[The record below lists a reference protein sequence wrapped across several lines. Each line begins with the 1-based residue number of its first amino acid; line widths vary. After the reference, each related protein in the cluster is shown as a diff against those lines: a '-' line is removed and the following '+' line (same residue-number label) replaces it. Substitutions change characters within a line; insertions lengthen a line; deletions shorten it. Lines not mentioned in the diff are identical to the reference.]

1 GRRKGKG
8 EAADDGPLGRCGW
21 ASLGRPATAI
31 PARLW
36 QKQGQDA
43 ARMPAPLPA
52 VPDRQPD
59 AVRFDEVS
67 RAASGTSRVDA
78 RDTVDDAIAR
88 IAAGCVQRPFG
99 RRAVECRVFE
109 YRAPARRR
117 PVAPM
122 TPRPLPTPRPSLTPR
137 PLTPRPPPPRHIPQR
152 PATPPPSPHATPP
165 QSPPPQQHT
174 TLPPP
179 QQPTTS
185 PPPQQPTTSPPPQ
198 QPTTSPPP
206 QQPTTS
212 PPASGGGW
220 FPWRAKRPAPNAAP
234 DRPPQVKRRCVSA
247 SPEPRDHN
255 TLVRIDIAR
264 DHARLEA
271 LVERNRHDARQA
283 ITRAANHHDDQ
294 FRDGVWDL
302 GVLVK
307 HMARKSTD
315 ETLAQ
320 LRDLLNGPLA
330 KMAQIQHTVE
340 QAEARDMTRHAQLDV
355 ERQALQVRVHQLKG
369 AIQAAVGDA
378 DADAD
383 ALQHHVNDLRAR
395 IQEST
400 DARQAAESN
409 ATRLQAALDAR
420 QAASD
425 TARLQAALDARQ
437 AASDTARLQAASDTA
452 RLQAASDTARL
463 QAALDASQAAE
474 AGATPDVQVLQT
486 DIRELK
492 SATQAAAQRL
502 ATQLEQLKADSDNE
516 LRLRHQMRELETANV
531 ANTQVIHARDKV
543 VHELQTQL
551 DKVKAEAGDCKS
563 KFDNQVNRMHELQH
577 GLDKSKREVQALQGQ
592 CKEAL
597 HVQRDTAELKHS
609 VDDMI
614 DQHHRELV
622 NVQHEQAMISHQ
634 ESESSLR
641 EQLSASSLRKQQLQS
656 ELEHYEDL
664 VKIQTDTIEQALN
677 TSQLTIPGL
686 QDDAG
691 GHGSQGS
698 GRGGDNAWR
707 TAASE
712 SGSPGDYVDEGSPSG
727 ADLRALIRRIYLDG
741 TIPVLEWDTDM
752 D

>member
-1 GRRKGKG
+1 MVDAKAKGKQPMMALSG
-8 EAADDGPLGRCGW
+8 DVGGRASVDRRLPYRLDFGKNRGKTLRECPHHYLQFLTDNRTRFDSTRYPGLHRALAGLMRGTPSTTPSRGSQRDASRGPLDAGLLNA
-21 ASLGRPATAI
+21 ASLNTEP
-31 PARLW
+31 
-36 QKQGQDA
+36 
-43 ARMPAPLPA
+43 
-52 VPDRQPD
+52 
-59 AVRFDEVS
+59 
-67 RAASGTSRVDA
+67 
-78 RDTVDDAIAR
+78 
-88 IAAGCVQRPFG
+88 
-99 RRAVECRVFE
+99 
-109 YRAPARRR
+109 PARRR

-174 TLPPP
+174 TL
-179 QQPTTS
+179 
-185 PPPQQPTTSPPPQ
+185 PPPQ

-409 ATRLQAALDAR
+409 AT
-420 QAASD
+420 
-425 TARLQAALDARQ
+425 RLQAALDARQ

>member
-1 GRRKGKG
+1 
-8 EAADDGPLGRCGW
+8 
-21 ASLGRPATAI
+21 
-31 PARLW
+31 
-36 QKQGQDA
+36 
-43 ARMPAPLPA
+43 
-52 VPDRQPD
+52 
-59 AVRFDEVS
+59 
-67 RAASGTSRVDA
+67 
-78 RDTVDDAIAR
+78 
-88 IAAGCVQRPFG
+88 
-99 RRAVECRVFE
+99 
-109 YRAPARRR
+109 
-117 PVAPM
+117 
-122 TPRPLPTPRPSLTPR
+122 
-137 PLTPRPPPPRHIPQR
+137 
-152 PATPPPSPHATPP
+152 
-165 QSPPPQQHT
+165 
-174 TLPPP
+174 
-179 QQPTTS
+179 
-185 PPPQQPTTSPPPQ
+185 
-198 QPTTSPPP
+198 
-206 QQPTTS
+206 
-212 PPASGGGW
+212 
-220 FPWRAKRPAPNAAP
+220 
-234 DRPPQVKRRCVSA
+234 
-247 SPEPRDHN
+247 
-255 TLVRIDIAR
+255 
-264 DHARLEA
+264 
-271 LVERNRHDARQA
+271 
-283 ITRAANHHDDQ
+283 
-294 FRDGVWDL
+294 
-302 GVLVK
+302 
-307 HMARKSTD
+307 MARKSTD

-420 QAASD
+420 
-425 TARLQAALDARQ
+425 
-437 AASDTARLQAASDTA
+437 QAASDTA

-712 SGSPGDYVDEGSPSG
+712 SRSPGDYVDEGSPSG